1 MLYIV
6 VSVMGFSTEFFYK
19 SEYRR
24 IYAIIEARN
33 EYQKKTGTPAN
44 PDNEV
49 KAYEQLDKFLG

>member
-1 MLYIV
+1 
-6 VSVMGFSTEFFYK
+6 MGFSTEFFYK

-33 EYQKKTGTPAN
+33 EYQKKTGTPAS
-44 PDNEV
+44 PDNEA

>member
-1 MLYIV
+1 MLYILV
-6 VSVMGFSTEFFYK
+6 AVMGFSDEFFYK

-33 EYQKKTGTPAN
+33 EYYKKAGTQT
-44 PDNEV
+44 PDNEA

>member
-1 MLYIV
+1 
-6 VSVMGFSTEFFYK
+6 MGFSAEFFYK

-33 EYQKKTGTPAN
+33 EYQKKTGTTG